1 MKCIMNF
8 WWLLM
13 DVKTK
18 LSNTRQSQA
27 IRSDRRK
34 TLKFTEV
41 AQIRE
46 IYESCDA
53 CKKFTALP
61 IACNSGI

>member
-1 MKCIMNF
+1 
-8 WWLLM
+8 M